1 MAFLFSSVVA
11 DEEDPP
17 PRGKAATINIITEPP
32 NSDVFLGGEQLG
44 KSPIKDMQVKSGR
57 QTLVVIDQGFE
68 LVNKRVNIWPG
79 NDSRNNF
86 DFSTKIPK
94 GHVKVTTT
102 PTQCL
107 IFVDGEQSDKTD
119 GAELVIHNLDAGDH
133 VISAQCSNRRS
144 AEALVN
150 EQSISPQVR
159 RAILLIWPS
168 TTPCRRFR
176 KLAINLCPYTSEML
190 RLR

>member
-1 MAFLFSSVVA
+1 MKKLFFFALMMAFLFTTAVA

-17 PRGKAATINIITEPP
+17 PRGKSAIVNIITEPP
-32 NSDVFLGGEQLG
+32 NSDVFLGGEPLG
-44 KSPIKDMQVKSGR
+44 KSPIKDKEVKSGR

-94 GHVKVTTT
+94 GHIKVTTN
-102 PTQCL
+102 PTRCL

-133 VISAQCSNRRS
+133 VVRAQCNNRRS
-144 AEALVN
+144 AEALVKVKG
-150 EQSISPQVR
+150 EETVDVFLD
-159 RAILLIWPS
+159 AS
-168 TTPCRRFR
+168 TGSKKKKR
-176 KLAINLCPYTSEML
+176 
-190 RLR
+190 

>member
-1 MAFLFSSVVA
+1 MKKLFFFALMMAFLFTTAVA

-94 GHVKVTTT
+94 GHIKVTTN
-102 PTQCL
+102 PPRCR
-107 IFVDGEQSDKTD
+107 IYVDGDLADKTD
-119 GAELVIHNLDAGDH
+119 GAELVIHSLDAGDH
-133 VISAQCSNRRS
+133 LIRAECSNRKN
-144 AEALVN
+144 AEDIVKVVGEETVDLHLDATV
-150 EQSISPQVR
+150 SKKKKKR
-159 RAILLIWPS
+159 
-168 TTPCRRFR
+168 
-176 KLAINLCPYTSEML
+176 
-190 RLR
+190 